1 MDNQANNFLDPKSF
15 PTSSFHVEFDYFKT
29 EEYNNL
35 LVVPLKENFVII
47 CGNQHLGTI
56 AKMPVAD
63 SFWEVTDGNLDGEL
77 LERIGAAIDNYVAN
91 ET

>member
-1 MDNQANNFLDPKSF
+1 MDNQANKFPDRKSF
-15 PTSSFHVEFDYFKT
+15 PTSSFRVEFDYFKT
-29 EEYNNL
+29 EEYDNL

-56 AKMPVAD
+56 TRMPAAE
-63 SFWEVTDGNLDGEL
+63 SFWEVSDGNLDGEL